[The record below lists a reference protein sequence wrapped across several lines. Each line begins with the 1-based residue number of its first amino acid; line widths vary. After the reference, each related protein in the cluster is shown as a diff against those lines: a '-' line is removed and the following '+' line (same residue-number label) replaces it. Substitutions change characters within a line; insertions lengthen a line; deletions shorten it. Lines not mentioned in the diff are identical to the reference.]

1 MIKCLTRIEQVGQ
14 LMKAVRF
21 LTVFSLLFVCF
32 VFSASAQKSR
42 RPAPRPTPTP
52 AKAYINPVIS
62 VAKMQVENQ
71 LFNVNL
77 FVEKMGP
84 IAVTFENA
92 DKDAA
97 AGKLKKETADKI
109 EAGKKKTL
117 AAIRGLRE
125 PLVALETDFRTKAP
139 LTPYLS
145 NIQGIGSLYARTED
159 SAIAGQWVAAKEPL
173 RQIAQ
178 KLNDTLAVLPGGTGA
193 GTPPASNP
201 SRGTPNQNTKPV
213 SITTG
218 STTVPISSTTTSRS
232 EVSVGM
238 TPEQV
243 LASSWGE
250 PVSKRTS
257 SATTEVWTYSGNRT
271 VYFFKGKVS
280 NIVK

>member
-1 MIKCLTRIEQVGQ
+1 MIKCLTNIEQAGR
-14 LMKAVRF
+14 LMKVNRF
-21 LTVFSLLFVCF
+21 LSVSCILIAFFAVT
-32 VFSASAQKSR
+32 ATAQKSR

-52 AKAYINPVIS
+52 SKPYVNPVIS

-77 FVEKMGP
+77 FVDKMGP
-84 IAVTFENA
+84 VAVAFENA

-97 AGKLKKETADKI
+97 AGKLKKETADSI
-109 EAGKKKTL
+109 EANKKKMIT
-117 AAIRGLRE
+117 AIRGLRE

-145 NIQGIGSLYARTED
+145 NIQGIGALCSRTED

-178 KLNDTLAVLPGGTGA
+178 KLNDTLAVLPGGGGTISPA
-193 GTPPASNP
+193 GSGSGRPSTVQTRPISN
-201 SRGTPNQNTKPV
+201 TTTPV
-213 SITTG
+213 SNT
-218 STTVPISSTTTSRS
+218 STKS

-238 TPEQV
+238 TPDQV
-243 LASSWGE
+243 LATSWGA
-250 PVSKRTS
+250 PIGKRKS
-257 SATTEVWTYSGNRT
+257 SANTEVWTYSGNRT

-280 NIVK
+280 NIVR

>member
-1 MIKCLTRIEQVGQ
+1 MIKCLANIEQAGR
-14 LMKAVRF
+14 LMRVTRLLSVSFILVAFFAV
-21 LTVFSLLFVCF
+21 T
-32 VFSASAQKSR
+32 ATAQKSR

-52 AKAYINPVIS
+52 SKPYINPVIS

-77 FVEKMGP
+77 FVDKMGP
-84 IAVTFENA
+84 VAVTFENA

-97 AGKLKKETADKI
+97 AGKLKQETVASI
-109 EAGKKKTL
+109 EAGKKKMI

-145 NIQGIGSLYARTED
+145 SIQGIGALCSRTED
-159 SAIAGQWVAAKEPL
+159 SAIAGQWVASKEPL

-178 KLNDTLAVLPGGTGA
+178 KLNDTLAVLPGGGGTVSPVNTGS
-193 GTPPASNP
+193 GRSTSVQTRPVSSSSVPASN
-201 SRGTPNQNTKPV
+201 
-213 SITTG
+213 TTAG
-218 STTVPISSTTTSRS
+218 SDVAI
-232 EVSVGM
+232 GM

-243 LASSWGE
+243 LASSWGA
-250 PVSKRTS
+250 PVGKRKS
-257 SATTEVWTYSGNRT
+257 SANTEVWTYSGKRT
-271 VYFFKGKVS
+271 VYFFKGRVS